1 MTSQAFLSVLPFLVL
16 KRFPC
21 WSSPETENKSQRCD
35 VYSPTNLL
43 SMLQVTKLW
52 SPDGG
57 NEAST
62 TQKSAANNPESMSS
76 MDKNAVSMIT
86 ENSQLKKILAEV
98 NSLTT
103 VFETLMSNPTLGR
116 SVPFWMHTIY
126 RSSLSHFDLR
136 YPSNE
141 IQNMILRP
149 HFDTTVWPN
158 WVGKY
163 RKRKRL
169 FHLIDHL

>member
-1 MTSQAFLSVLPFLVL
+1 
-16 KRFPC
+16 
-21 WSSPETENKSQRCD
+21 
-35 VYSPTNLL
+35 
-43 SMLQVTKLW
+43 MLQVTKLW

-62 TQKSAANNPESMSS
+62 TQKSVANNPESMSS

-98 NSLTT
+98 NSLTI

-158 WVGKY
+158 
-163 RKRKRL
+163 
-169 FHLIDHL
+169 